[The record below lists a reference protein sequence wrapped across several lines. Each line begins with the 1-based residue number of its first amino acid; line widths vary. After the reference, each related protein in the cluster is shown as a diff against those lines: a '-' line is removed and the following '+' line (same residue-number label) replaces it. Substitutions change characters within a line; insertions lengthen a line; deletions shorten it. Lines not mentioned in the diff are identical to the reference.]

1 MAIGPKLYWIDWRTI
16 VRKTFSA
23 STLPLCVL
31 CLLGLFG
38 CGANGQY
45 LTGDLLGG
53 QPAGQPTVPS
63 NGIVQ
68 DWSMRHVVYPRVGE
82 INALNAV
89 QHDPRALLS
98 WQEAER
104 EDLRRARTPQ
114 RFVDAPV
121 ETTRDWSISLGIGGV
136 AASMYPAKFGFDI
149 TAAASCP
156 NDFAVFPV
164 NATGSVTQ
172 PNIVAFNNLY
182 SGTVPSAGICNR
194 AGPPPGDLGTSATTF
209 WSYNISAAGGQV
221 TTSPALSLDGTK
233 IAFVETGSGVA
244 HFHVLAWKS
253 GDGVDV
259 TTPNAQNVLKPVS
272 ITSGFAALAP
282 VAASGTV
289 TDLALGAAND
299 TLSSPFVDYADDV
312 AYIGNDSGVLFRV
325 INVFCTNASCTGGGT
340 PAPSLDPGWGS
351 GGALTVGGT
360 CLGKL
365 SGAVVDG
372 GTGHI
377 FVGCSDGK
385 VYGFTSAGAALA
397 NPSATAGN
405 GTAMGGIVDPPL
417 IDAVNGFLYV
427 VSGTS
432 GVSGPSVMVQAK
444 TADLSSPVTAT
455 LGIGG
460 IFNLHAPAFNAA
472 YISSGF
478 SSVANVQG
486 TTSSNTSPGTIS
498 NWQIL
503 EWADSGVAGSPV
515 TLYGVGFNSSH
526 IMTSGAAGNFL
537 QISPS
542 TAVEFSPVTE
552 FLNGATD
559 QLFVS
564 GLANAPPNFVEYN
577 LTHFS
582 GLFPNVLFPIN
593 SSGPIGASTGEGS
606 GTSGIIVDNT
616 SSSNQASSIYFGVV
630 GLNTAVKLTQSGL
643 N

>member
-45 LTGDLLGG
+45 LTGDLPAG

-68 DWSMRHVVYPRVGE
+68 DWSMSHVVYPRVGE
-82 INALNAV
+82 INSLNAV

-98 WQEAER
+98 WQAAER

-121 ETTRDWSISLGIGGV
+121 ETTRDWSISLGTGGV

-149 TAAASCP
+149 TAAPSCA

-164 NATGSVTQ
+164 NATGSATQ

-182 SGTVPSAGICNR
+182 SGTVPSNGICNR
-194 AGPPPGDLGTSATTF
+194 AVPPPGDNGTSATTF
-209 WSYNISAAGGQV
+209 WSYNITAAGGKV
-221 TTSPALSLDGTK
+221 TTSPALSLNGTK

-289 TDLALGAAND
+289 TDLALGSADD
-299 TLSSPFVDYADDV
+299 TLSSPFVDYSNDV

-325 INVFCTNASCTGGGT
+325 INVFCTTSACTGGGT
-340 PAPSLDPGWGS
+340 PAPSLDPTWGS
-351 GGALTVGGT
+351 SGALTIGGT
-360 CLGKL
+360 CSGKL
-365 SGAVVDG
+365 TGAVVDG

-377 FVGCSDGK
+377 LVGCSDGK
-385 VYGFTSAGAALA
+385 IYGFDSTGASIGTAVIVGNGAA
-397 NPSATAGN
+397 T
-405 GTAMGGIVDPPL
+405 GGVVDPPSV
-417 IDAVNGFLYV
+417 DAVNHFVY
-427 VSGTS
+427 
-432 GVSGPSVMVQAK
+432 GVSGASAGGTSVMVQAK
-444 TADLSSPVTAT
+444 TTDLTGLVTLPLGAGGSRNLHSPAFSGGYFSSINPTHWLIYEWALSSGGTNIELTA
-455 LGIGG
+455 LRS
-460 IFNLHAPAFNAA
+460 A
-472 YISSGF
+472 
-478 SSVANVQG
+478 
-486 TTSSNTSPGTIS
+486 
-498 NWQIL
+498 
-503 EWADSGVAGSPV
+503 
-515 TLYGVGFNSSH
+515 
-526 IMTSGAAGNFL
+526 
-537 QISPS
+537 
-542 TAVEFSPVTE
+542 
-552 FLNGATD
+552 
-559 QLFVS
+559 
-564 GLANAPPNFVEYN
+564 
-577 LTHFS
+577 
-582 GLFPNVLFPIN
+582 
-593 SSGPIGASTGEGS
+593 
-606 GTSGIIVDNT
+606 
-616 SSSNQASSIYFGVV
+616 
-630 GLNTAVKLTQSGL
+630 
-643 N
+643 